1 MRPTAAGRRFAVII
15 GIGTKANRFFW
26 PRLLME
32 ISRREDES
40 VNGSAGFTGTLALWF
55 HLRVASVELSAPVE
69 SSLRPKSFGF
79 LFLTFKW
86 SH

>member
-15 GIGTKANRFFW
+15 GVGTKANRLFW

-40 VNGSAGFTGTLALWF
+40 VDGSAGFSGRPALWV

-69 SSLRPKSFGF
+69 SSLRSRSFGL
-79 LFLTFKW
+79 LFLTV
-86 SH
+86 SIRR